1 MSLES
6 PGILMNDIKAETKN
20 LFSYITAIIYNLF
33 NTPALRPLSQILL
46 WKLEYEA
53 SGFSL
58 FSKRD
63 TIYVK

>member
-33 NTPALRPLSQILL
+33 NAPGVAASLSNPAM
-46 WKLEYEA
+46 ET
-53 SGFSL
+53 G
-58 FSKRD
+58 
-63 TIYVK
+63 V